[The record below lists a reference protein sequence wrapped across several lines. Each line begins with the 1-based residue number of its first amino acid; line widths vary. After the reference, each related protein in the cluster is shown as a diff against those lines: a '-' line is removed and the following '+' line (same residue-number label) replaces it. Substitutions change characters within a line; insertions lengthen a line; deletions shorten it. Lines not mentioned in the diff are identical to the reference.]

1 MLQRSTM
8 ELIGNAEGI
17 QAHTA
22 AEISYAVA
30 RGSCLCCKAV
40 MDRLVPILLP
50 KIEQT
55 IISIRQALVRSISSS
70 LKGIKYLPPLQA
82 TSTIVPASFQLMS
95 QLIRCNGSDGQ
106 VNYTHMKELNP
117 MSLNAE
123 DTFKQLCSL
132 FDDFENNSYISTTV
146 SITNAVP
153 IAVNIGQDISAS
165 IAEAIICMKEIL
177 CRSLPCH
184 LPLPLVIKCI
194 ETISDITIYGV
205 EILWKDTKLSV
216 TGSDLMIIRDV
227 ASSLLSS
234 LAMSRCYDDILNKY
248 CVSRLE
254 TALKLNVTT
263 DKIIQLY
270 SIMSILSRQGPA
282 TSLMS
287 LCLPH
292 LLSAVMEENVSVKNY
307 NKNENNIKQYSALKS
322 IADLLPT
329 EHSIDGNSKIVITTD
344 ISSRSKYLAGIKAKN
359 IANSISSSPL
369 VTLII
374 WMLRYIFVLFVY
386 LIFIL
391 ITLFIYYIF

>member
-1 MLQRSTM
+1 M

-30 RGSCLCCKAV
+30 RGSCLCCKSV

-50 KIEQT
+50 KIEHT
-55 IISIRQALVRSISSS
+55 ISSIRHALIRSISSS

-95 QLIRCNGSDGQ
+95 QLIRCNGSDGE
-106 VNYTHMKELNP
+106 VNYTSMKELNP

-123 DTFKQLCSL
+123 DTFRQLCSL
-132 FDDFENNSYISTTV
+132 FDEFEKKSYISTTI

-153 IAVNIGQDISAS
+153 IAVNIGQDVSTS
-165 IAEAIICMKEIL
+165 ITESIICMKEIL
-177 CRSLPCH
+177 CRSLPIH
-184 LPLPLVIKCI
+184 LPLPLVVKCI
-194 ETISDITIYGV
+194 ETITDITIYGV
-205 EILWKDTKLSV
+205 EILWKDTQLSV
-216 TGSDLMIIRDV
+216 TGNDVLMIRDV

-254 TALKLNVTT
+254 TALELNSNT

-292 LLSAVMEENVSVKNY
+292 LLSAVMVENTDKMIISDN
-307 NKNENNIKQYSALKS
+307 NKIKQFSALKS

-329 EHSIDGNSKIVITTD
+329 EHPIDGSSKISTTND
-344 ISSRSKYLAGIKAKN
+344 ISSRVKYLAGIKGKN
-359 IANSISSSPL
+359 DANSISTSPL
-369 VTLII
+369 VTLINWI
-374 WMLRYIFVLFVY
+374 LR
-386 LIFIL
+386 
-391 ITLFIYYIF
+391 